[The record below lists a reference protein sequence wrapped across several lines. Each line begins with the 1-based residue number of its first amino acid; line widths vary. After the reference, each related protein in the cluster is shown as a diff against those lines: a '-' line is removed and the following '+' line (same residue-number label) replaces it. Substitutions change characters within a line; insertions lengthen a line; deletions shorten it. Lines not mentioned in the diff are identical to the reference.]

1 MRECCQLTHAG
12 NDAGHTY
19 ALGESDPYLVRTPP
33 WACHLVA
40 VVELVCLS
48 DPKSYA
54 GGDSVPGGCNRTGLV
69 EGQRPDKGQRLALQ
83 VGGWALG

>member
-1 MRECCQLTHAG
+1 MNVLF
-12 NDAGHTY
+12 
-19 ALGESDPYLVRTPP
+19 SIFLVKMEAIVFFLEAIVSPP
-33 WACHLVA
+33 WACHLVG

-54 GGDSVPGGCNRTGLV
+54 SGDSVPGGFNRTGLV
-69 EGQRPDKGQRLALQ
+69 EGQRPDKGQPLALQ